1 MHRNPNKA
9 VNHVLALNKL
19 HDTRQWRKASQRAV
33 RAGQPT
39 LARGLYMMKRRA
51 ELEAATVAA
60 ATAARVRAQQV
71 AQAWE
76 AVTA

>member
-9 VNHVLALNKL
+9 VNHLLALNRL
-19 HDTRQWRKASQRAV
+19 NDTRQWRKESQRAV

-60 ATAARVRAQQV
+60 ANAARTRAQQV
-71 AQAWE
+71 AQALE
-76 AVTA
+76 AVNA